1 MAKWISLQK
10 TDTGFV
16 FATTHSIVG
25 SQWDWISTVV
35 AEEFECDPADLDNAE
50 GDDGEYVVLNGVGI
64 VRIHDCRMVNEAR
77 PLVQLREVA

>member
-25 SQWDWISTVV
+25 SQWDWISGVT
-35 AEEFECDPADLDNAE
+35 AEEFECSPDDLETVDDEA
-50 GDDGEYVVLNGVGI
+50 GDFIFLRGEKI
-64 VRIHDCRMVNEAR
+64 VQVHDCLLRNPSR